1 MTTRCIA
8 DTSVFIANES
18 GRPIDPGLLPEEVGI
33 SIITAAELRVGVLA
47 ATDPSIRARRLET
60 LARAL
65 RLDPLPIDA
74 AVAAAWAELRIAL
87 RDVGRS
93 MPLNDSWI
101 AATALAHD
109 AAVLTQDDDFAGVPG
124 LAVIR
129 V

>member
-1 MTTRCIA
+1 M
-8 DTSVFIANES
+8 
-18 GRPIDPGLLPEEVGI
+18 
-33 SIITAAELRVGVLA
+33 
-47 ATDPSIRARRLET
+47 
-60 LARAL
+60 
-65 RLDPLPIDA
+65 
-74 AVAAAWAELRIAL
+74 AAAWAELRIAL

-93 MPLNDSWI
+93 MPLNESWI

>member
-18 GRPIDPGLLPEEVGI
+18 GRPIDPKLLPEEVGI

-65 RLDPLPIDA
+65 HLDPLPIDA